1 MTDQHQKLI
10 KLQRC
15 IFTCQRFSLLL
26 KAELGNLINVY
37 VNNTDLDLLQNS
49 GSLINAYTV
58 YSLDTA
64 TLRLRYFGKWIQLK
78 EFAPILQRETTF
90 VERSLP
96 PFQKMGLH
104 LKERICSFVEQI
116 LSFKSSPTEKRGKYF
131 HVSYFTWLYSYS
143 PYMLTVKFLGRPW
156 IG

>member
-1 MTDQHQKLI
+1 MFSLSFSVTNRTQCFRVYLYAEPKPMTDQHQKLI

-26 KAELGNLINVY
+26 KTELGNLINVY

-64 TLRLRYFGKWIQLK
+64 KLRLRYFGK
-78 EFAPILQRETTF
+78 
-90 VERSLP
+90 
-96 PFQKMGLH
+96 
-104 LKERICSFVEQI
+104 
-116 LSFKSSPTEKRGKYF
+116 
-131 HVSYFTWLYSYS
+131 
-143 PYMLTVKFLGRPW
+143 
-156 IG
+156 